1 MFTTLNIVIGLV
13 FVLLLFSLLTS
24 TVMEVLASILALRG
38 KHLRQTLET
47 MLDEKSAE
55 FFNHP
60 LFQQLRYVSSR
71 RVRLS
76 VHNLPTKLSKETFT
90 AILQDILPKSSQGKS
105 IKLEALKEGGIRDI
119 LEFLARQ
126 DGGNTAVFKD
136 KIGFWF
142 DEIMTRASE
151 WYKGNIKWWLFGV
164 GFALALIFNVD
175 TIQIYQT
182 ISANAVLQEQIVT
195 MATEFVEKNDSLQGP
210 NLELSIQES
219 AAHLDSTI
227 KQIEPVRSALGLGWS
242 ASEGKNLP
250 WWLIKFAGL
259 LLTGISVTFGAPF
272 WFEIL
277 KKLLAL
283 GRGGST
289 EKNNEIKSNTAAT
302 SDTTTSRGI
311 ELQPSEEVKLTAI
324 PKGEERRPAG

>member
-24 TVMEVLASILALRG
+24 TVMEVLASLLALRG

-47 MLDEKSAE
+47 MLDEKSGE

-126 DGGNTAVFKD
+126 DGGNTAIFKD
-136 KIGFWF
+136 KVGFWF
-142 DEIMTRASE
+142 DEIMNRASE

-164 GFALALIFNVD
+164 GFGLALIFNVD

-182 ISANAVLQEQIVT
+182 ISANAVLQQNILN
-195 MATEFVEKNDSLQGP
+195 MANEFVKKNDTIGGP
-210 NLELSIQES
+210 NLELSVQES
-219 AAHLDSTI
+219 VARLDSSF

-242 ASEGKNLP
+242 ADEGKNLP

-283 GRGGST
+283 GRGGT
-289 EKNNEIKSNTAAT
+289 PEKPDETKPNVAAT
-302 SDTTTSRGI
+302 SDAPAPQGI
-311 ELQPSEEVKLTAI
+311 EMPPTEEVKLTAI